1 MMNINFK
8 VLVQE
13 SFSPHVLGRVET
25 INDSILSS
33 MIPIGSF
40 LGGLIVARFGADWA
54 IALEGVAQILTAG
67 YYFVIE
73 KKK

>member
-1 MMNINFK
+1 MG
-8 VLVQE
+8 Q
-13 SFSPHVLGRVET
+13 VET

-33 MIPIGSF
+33 MLPIGSF
-40 LGGLIVARFGADWA
+40 LGGLIVARFGADLA
-54 IALEGVAQILTAG
+54 ITLEGIAQILTAG

>member
-1 MMNINFK
+1 
-8 VLVQE
+8 
-13 SFSPHVLGRVET
+13 
-25 INDSILSS
+25 

-73 KKK
+73 KKS

>member
-1 MMNINFK
+1 
-8 VLVQE
+8 
-13 SFSPHVLGRVET
+13 
-25 INDSILSS
+25 

-73 KKK
+73 KKKAIALEGVAQILTAGYYFVIEKKK